1 MNSPHHLTRRGFT
14 ALALALGACGGRAAA
29 VPAIGPLKD
38 AAPFPLG
45 FAAMTGQLHDPV
57 WADLAT
63 THFDRLTPEWE
74 MKAEAFFSG
83 DGLDPDFRRADELA
97 AWAGARSLALFGHT
111 PVWYSQVPAG
121 FAALDGD
128 RAAFEAA
135 YRAYVA
141 AVVQRYRGRATG
153 WDVVNEPVTDE
164 GSELREG
171 VWTQNLGV
179 DGHIRIAYE
188 AAHAA
193 DPAAPLFLNDYNLET
208 NPRKLATFQRLVE
221 RLLAA
226 GAPLHGIGTQTH
238 VACDLPAGAIAA
250 TVRELARFGL
260 PVHISEIDVSTT
272 EGDPARQP
280 AIYAEAVEAMAALPE
295 NQQFGITVWGLRD
308 SDSWL
313 TRDRTLRRDRPLL
326 FDADG
331 RAKPAAAAFED
342 ALRS

>member
-1 MNSPHHLTRRGFT
+1 MNFSRRGFT

-29 VPAIGPLKD
+29 VPDIGPLKD

-45 FAAMTGQLHDPV
+45 FAAMTGQLHDPI

-74 MKAEAFFSG
+74 MKAEAFFTG
-83 DGLDPDFRRADELA
+83 DGLDPQFHAADALA
-97 AWAGARSLALFGHT
+97 DWAADADLALFGHT

-121 FAALDGD
+121 FAALNGD
-128 RAAFEAA
+128 RTRFEAA

-141 AVVQRYRGRATG
+141 AVVDRYRGRAVG

-164 GSELREG
+164 GSELRQG
-171 VWTQNLGV
+171 VWTENLGV

-193 DPAAPLFLNDYNLET
+193 DPDAPLFLNDYNLET
-208 NPRKLATFQRLVE
+208 NPAKLATFQRLIE

-226 GAPLHGIGTQTH
+226 DVPLHGIGTQTH
-238 VACDLPAGAIAA
+238 VACDLPPGAIAA

-272 EGDPARQP
+272 DGDPARQP
-280 AIYAEAVEAMAALPE
+280 AIYAEAVEAMAALPQA
-295 NQQFGITVWGLRD
+295 QQFGITVWGLRD

-313 TRDRTLRRDRPLL
+313 ARDRAMRRDRPLL
-326 FDADG
+326 FDANG
-331 RAKPAAAAFED
+331 RAKPAAAAFET
-342 ALRS
+342 ALAG

>member
-1 MNSPHHLTRRGFT
+1 VTPTRRGFT

-29 VPAIGPLKD
+29 EPEIGPLKD

-45 FAAMTGQLHDPV
+45 LAAMTAQLADPI
-57 WADLAT
+57 WDQLAR

-74 MKAEAFFSG
+74 MKAEAFFTG
-83 DGLDPDFRRADELA
+83 DGLEPDFRRADELA
-97 AWAGARSLALFGHT
+97 AWADRRGLGLFGHT
-111 PVWYSQVPAG
+111 PVWYAQVPAG
-121 FAALDGD
+121 FEALAGD

-135 YRAYVA
+135 CRAYVGT
-141 AVVQRYRGRATG
+141 VVGRYRGRVAG

-171 VWTQNLGV
+171 VWTQALGV
-179 DGHIRIAYE
+179 DGHIRIALE

-193 DPAAPLFLNDYNLET
+193 DPDAPLFLNDYNLET

-226 GAPLHGIGTQTH
+226 GAPLHGLGTQTH
-238 VACDLPAGAIAA
+238 VACDLPPGAITA

-260 PVHISEIDVSTT
+260 PIHISELDVSTRH
-272 EGDPARQP
+272 GDRARQP
-280 AIYAEAVEAMAALPE
+280 AIFAEAAEAMAALPPA
-295 NQQFGITVWGLRD
+295 QRFGLTIWGARD

-313 TRDRTLRRDRPLL
+313 TRSGNRNPLRPERPLL
-326 FDADG
+326 FDAGG
-331 RAKPAAAAFED
+331 RAKPAAAALEA
-342 ALRS
+342 ALRA